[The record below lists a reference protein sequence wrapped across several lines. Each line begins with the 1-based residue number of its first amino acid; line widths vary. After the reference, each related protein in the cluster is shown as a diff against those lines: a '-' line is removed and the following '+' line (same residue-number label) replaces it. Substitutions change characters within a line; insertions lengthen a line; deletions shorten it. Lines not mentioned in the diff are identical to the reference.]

1 MTSITIRRPS
11 TPAFNP
17 GTPTTPAG
25 SLKRSR
31 INFKPSTAV
40 LLARPSRSLVSAGRN
55 LDRTLALKDCAFD
68 IAEICGKSGRR
79 SERIVVRTTPEKD
92 LLKASPQDNRT
103 IMVYPNG
110 SGIREVRQSGDPP
123 DSLDLDSSEFQALV
137 SCLGQGSFFSKK
149 GPDSLD
155 DDTH

>member
-1 MTSITIRRPS
+1 MFIKGRNYKVVDICTLMTSITIRRPS

-79 SERIVVRTTPEKD
+79 SERIIVRTALRRSYW
-92 LLKASPQDNRT
+92 LLKASPQGNRT
-103 IMVYPNG
+103 MG
-110 SGIREVRQSGDPP
+110 SGKYGSLAIRRTARNRPTSWIPQPV
-123 DSLDLDSSEFQALV
+123 
-137 SCLGQGSFFSKK
+137 
-149 GPDSLD
+149 
-155 DDTH
+155 